1 MEFDT
6 DCHRIWQA
14 LYRQQLPGALE
25 HACKDYLAGFEY
37 LGLPEDQATRAT
49 MAVSSLED
57 IRNRAEADAIRQTL
71 KLRHR
76 NIKMA
81 ASDLKISR
89 PTLYRL
95 LEKHRIAPR
104 EEGDVEQA

>member
-1 MEFDT
+1 MISVAD
-6 DCHRIWQA
+6 
-14 LYRQQLPGALE
+14 
-25 HACKDYLAGFEY
+25 
-37 LGLPEDQATRAT
+37 LGLPDDQETRANAAIT
-49 MAVSSLED
+49 SLED
-57 IRNRAEADAIRQTL
+57 IRNRAEAEAIRQTL

-95 LEKHRIAPR
+95 LEKHRITPR
-104 EEGDVEQA
+104 DEYEADQP